1 MSETVSKSQPSRQES
16 GSVDP
21 ATYRSA
27 LGSFVT
33 GVTVVTTTLGGAP
46 VGTTVSAFAAL
57 SLSPPLILVS
67 LARTSE
73 TLAQIKRAG
82 IFAVNILS
90 DGQSEAA
97 TRFATASGAGKFD
110 GIEYS
115 DGQNGAPILAGAGA
129 TIECD
134 LEDCFSGGDHEIL
147 VGLVRNATVEGAV
160 APLVYFRSR
169 FSGLAGENPEI

>member
-1 MSETVSKSQPSRQES
+1 MSQTSKQEQ

-21 ATYRSA
+21 ATYRKA
-27 LGSFVT
+27 LGTFVT
-33 GVTVVTTTLGGAP
+33 GVTVVTTVLGGVP
-46 VGTTVSAFAAL
+46 VGTTVSAVSAL

-67 LARTSE
+67 LARKSE

-90 DGQSEAA
+90 DGQNDIAA
-97 TRFATASGAGKFD
+97 CFATAAGAAKFD
-110 GIEYS
+110 GIDYS
-115 DGQNGAPILAGAGA
+115 YGQNGAPVLAGAGA

-147 VGLVRNATVEGAV
+147 VGLVRNATVEGDP
-160 APLVYFRSR
+160 APLVYFRGR
-169 FSGLAGENPEI
+169 FFGLGGGNAEV

>member
-1 MSETVSKSQPSRQES
+1 VSETVSKSQPSKQES

-21 ATYRSA
+21 ATYRNA

-73 TLAQIKRAG
+73 TLARIKRAG

-90 DGQSEAA
+90 DGQSETAA
-97 TRFATASGAGKFD
+97 RFATTSGAGKFD
-110 GIEYS
+110 GVEYS
-115 DGQNGAPILAGAGA
+115 GGRNGAPVLTG
-129 TIECD
+129 
-134 LEDCFSGGDHEIL
+134 
-147 VGLVRNATVEGAV
+147 VRGHDRM
-160 APLVYFRSR
+160 RSR
-169 FSGLAGENPEI
+169 GLLLRG

>member
-1 MSETVSKSQPSRQES
+1 MSQPSKFDQ

-21 ATYRSA
+21 VTYRNA
-27 LGSFVT
+27 LGNFVT

-67 LARTSE
+67 LARKSE
-73 TLAQIKRAG
+73 TLERIKRAG

-90 DGQSEAA
+90 DGQGDVAA
-97 TRFATASGAGKFD
+97 RFATSAGAGKFD
-110 GIEYS
+110 GVAYT

-147 VGLVRNATVEGAV
+147 VGLVRNATVEGDL
-160 APLVYFRSR
+160 APLVYFRGS
-169 FSGLAGENPEI
+169 FFGLAGGNAEV